1 MTTEQ
6 QPAVTGDPWA
16 KPAPLPYESPEEI
29 RRIAVQSLKNQEF
42 FDQIFDDLITEHRGR
57 ILLVYGD
64 RRFCIYD
71 DMFAVLAAEDALS
84 EHDRKTVVRMR
95 LVPWWP
101 EYE

>member
-42 FDQIFDDLITEHRGR
+42 FDQIFDDLIKEHRGR

-64 RRFCIYD
+64 QQFCIYD
-71 DMFAVLAAEDALS
+71 DMFAALAAEDALS

>member
-29 RRIAVQSLKNQEF
+29 RRIAIQGHKNLEF
-42 FDQIFDDLITEHRGR
+42 FDQIFDDLIKKHRGR

-64 RRFCIYD
+64 RQFRICE
-71 DMFAVLAAEDALS
+71 DMFAALAAEDALS
-84 EHDRKTVVRMR
+84 EHDRKTVVCMP

>member
-6 QPAVTGDPWA
+6 QPAATGDPWA
-16 KPAPLPYESPEEI
+16 KPAPPPYESPEEI

-42 FDQIFDDLITEHRGR
+42 FDQIFEDLIKKHRGR

-64 RRFCIYD
+64 QQFRICA
-71 DMFAVLAAEDALS
+71 DMFEALATEDALS

>member
-6 QPAVTGDPWA
+6 QPAVTSDPWA

-29 RRIAVQSLKNQEF
+29 RRIAVQSLENQEF
-42 FDQIFDDLITEHRGR
+42 FDQIFDDLIKEHRGR

-64 RRFCIYD
+64 RQFRICE
-71 DMFAVLAAEDALS
+71 DMFAALAAEDALS
-84 EHDRKTVVRMR
+84 EHDRKTVVCMP

>member
-1 MTTEQ
+1 MTTKQ
-6 QPAVTGDPWA
+6 QPTVTGDPWA

-42 FDQIFDDLITEHRGR
+42 FDQIFDDLIKEHRGR

-64 RRFCIYD
+64 QQFRICE
-71 DMFAVLAAEDALS
+71 DMFEALAAEDALS

>member
-29 RRIAVQSLKNQEF
+29 RRIAVQSLENQEF
-42 FDQIFDDLITEHRGR
+42 FDQIFDDLIEEHRGR

-64 RRFCIYD
+64 RQFCIYD
-71 DMFAVLAAEDALS
+71 DMFAALAAEDALS

>member
-6 QPAVTGDPWA
+6 QPAVSGDPWA

-29 RRIAVQSLKNQEF
+29 RRIAIQGHQNLEF
-42 FDQIFDDLITEHRGR
+42 FSEIFDDLLKEHRGR
-57 ILLVYGD
+57 ILLIHGD
-64 RRFCIYD
+64 QQVRIYA
-71 DMFAVLAAEDALS
+71 DMFEALAAEDALS

>member
-6 QPAVTGDPWA
+6 QPAATGDPWA
-16 KPAPLPYESPEEI
+16 KPAPPPYESPEEI
-29 RRIAVQSLKNQEF
+29 RRIAIQLLKNQEF
-42 FDQIFDDLITEHRGR
+42 FDQIFEDLIKKHRGR

-64 RRFCIYD
+64 QQFRICA
-71 DMFAVLAAEDALS
+71 DMFEALAAEDALS

>member
-1 MTTEQ
+1 MTTE

-29 RRIAVQSLKNQEF
+29 RRIAIQGHKHLEF
-42 FDQIFDDLITEHRGR
+42 FDQIFDDLIKEHRGR
-57 ILLVYGD
+57 ILLIYGD
-64 RRFCIYD
+64 RQFRICE
-71 DMFAVLAAEDALS
+71 DMFAALAAEDALS
-84 EHDRKTVVRMR
+84 EHDRKTVVCMP

>member
-29 RRIAVQSLKNQEF
+29 RRIAVQSLENQEF
-42 FDQIFDDLITEHRGR
+42 FDQIFDDLIKEHRGR
-57 ILLVYGD
+57 ILLVYSD
-64 RRFCIYD
+64 RQFRICE
-71 DMFAVLAAEDALS
+71 DMFEALAAEDELS
-84 EHDRKTVVRMR
+84 EHDRKTVVCMP